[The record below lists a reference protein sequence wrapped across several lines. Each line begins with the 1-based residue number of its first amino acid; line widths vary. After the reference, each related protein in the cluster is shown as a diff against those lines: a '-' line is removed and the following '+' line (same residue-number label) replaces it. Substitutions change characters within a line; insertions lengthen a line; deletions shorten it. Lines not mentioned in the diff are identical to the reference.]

1 MSNPEDSESSPSHDN
16 SDPSTPA
23 EKPSKTLCVIDGEVC
38 QTMAVTSILKTTT
51 RCNDETK
58 IEMQDI
64 ESETGSINDENTT
77 IQCTTII
84 ETTTVYTTAIDTK
97 AIDTSNATTTSM
109 SNGCYTTTPVVVD
122 TVSCNCCTLVG
133 SSEVC
138 SKNENLQSDRLEFC
152 IFLFLHHIL
161 NEFFSHFSQFNVHA
175 SSIKKLFMSNYLDQL
190 SFLQKLMNVFRFELL
205 RY

>member
-1 MSNPEDSESSPSHDN
+1 MSNTEDSGSSPSSDN

-23 EKPSKTLCVIDGEVC
+23 EKPSKNSCVIGGEVC

-64 ESETGSINDENTT
+64 ECETDSFMGESTT

-84 ETTTVYTTAIDTK
+84 ETTTVYTTVIDTTAIDTNN
-97 AIDTSNATTTSM
+97 TTTTSM
-109 SNGCYTTTPVVVD
+109 SNGCTKTTPVTVD

-138 SKNENLQSDRLEFC
+138 SKDENLRSDRLEFC
-152 IFLFLHHIL
+152 IFLFLHHDL
-161 NEFFSHFSQFNVHA
+161 N
-175 SSIKKLFMSNYLDQL
+175 
-190 SFLQKLMNVFRFELL
+190 
-205 RY
+205 